1 MYPSIILHSFFGGGG
16 CPWSCEYF
24 PARDKPV
31 PQQWQGWILILP
43 HQPRISNSPL
53 VFKFCLTCQILY
65 VFSFC
70 GNFLCFTQTF
80 YGLLILSFALF
91 RPRYVYKYQYGYRCV
106 CVCTY
111 RERYKPKNI
120 IILHNNQSNLIF
132 NYWNLV
138 KST

>member
-1 MYPSIILHSFFGGGG
+1 MYPSIILHSFFFVWWL
-16 CPWSCEYF
+16 PMVMWIFPSQWSNLCHSSDSAGSLSY
-24 PARDKPV
+24 
-31 PQQWQGWILILP
+31 
-43 HQPRISNSPL
+43 QPRISNSPL

-65 VFSFC
+65 VFSFY

-91 RPRYVYKYQYGYRCV
+91 RPRYVYRYQYGYRCV
-106 CVCTY
+106 FVCTY